1 MHCIVILAGGNGKRL
16 WPKSRMGRPK
26 QFLSITDR
34 QSMLQSTVSRFAKF
48 VPLQD
53 IHVVTIQKYEHI
65 VQDQLPFLSMSNVI
79 VEPEGKDT
87 AASIGLSAIR
97 QLHRGHDPVM
107 VTSPADAY
115 VRNDE
120 EFERCIAIASEKAAK
135 QDHIVTI
142 GISPHKPET
151 GFGYIQV
158 NPEKKGLSYKVEKF
172 IEKPASELAHQFL
185 TTGFHFWNSGIFV
198 WKASTIL
205 GMIEKHLPILYA
217 ALIRMERGFG
227 QESER
232 LVIAQEYRNLSQQ
245 SVDYGILEKADNVYM
260 VPATFDWNDV
270 GNWAALEEIGK
281 VKDEHGNTVLGTGI
295 GIDTHHCI
303 IDGREIPIAAVGLD
317 NMIIISTKDA
327 ILVCKKG
334 REHEIKDI
342 HKLLQER
349 GMNHLL

>member
-16 WPKSRMGRPK
+16 WPKSRLGRPK
-26 QFLSITDR
+26 QFLSITHR

-65 VQDQLPFLSMSNVI
+65 VLDQLPFLSISNVI

-97 QLHRGHDPVM
+97 QLNRGRDPVM

-120 EFERCIAIASEKAAK
+120 EFEKCIAIASEKAAK

-142 GISPHKPET
+142 GISPNKPET

-158 NPEKKGLSYKVEKF
+158 IPETNELCYKVEKF
-172 IEKPASELAHQFL
+172 IEKPATELARKLL
-185 TTGFHFWNSGIFV
+185 TTGFHYWNSGIFV

-205 GMIEKHLPILYA
+205 GMIEKHLPMLYT
-217 ALIRMERGFG
+217 ALIRMERSFG
-227 QESER
+227 QESEHQ
-232 LVIAQEYRNLSQQ
+232 VIAQEYKSIPQQ
-245 SVDYGILEKADNVYM
+245 SVDYGIIEKADNVYM
-260 VPATFDWNDV
+260 VPATFGWNDV
-270 GNWAALEEIGK
+270 GNWASLGEIGK
-281 VKDEHGNTVLGTGI
+281 EKDENGNTVLGTGV

-303 IDGREIPIAAVGLD
+303 IDGREIPIAAIGLE
-317 NMIIISTKDA
+317 NIIIVSTKDA

-342 HKLLQER
+342 YELLLDR